1 MAERSLLQ
9 RFEQAGPLTWLLAA
23 GATWAVWLWL
33 SALLGLGSAVAPTP
47 TITASSPLPG
57 ARPAAPD
64 RIGPLARYADAA
76 SRPLFTEDRRP
87 RSFIATANDGAMA
100 SQVQSLD
107 FILTGVLISPQVRLA
122 ILQPSGGG
130 EAQRVREGNSPDGAA
145 GWRLVAVEP
154 RRAVFQGGGGES
166 SLDLRT
172 FGDDAVIERGVI
184 SGNNAATNDAARE
197 AAQAGSDAADAKPVP
212 ATEAARIEAIRQR
225 IEARRAQMRNTDPN
239 SRAPTPM
246 SAPPTQ

>member
-1 MAERSLLQ
+1 MVERSLLQ

-23 GATWAVWLWL
+23 GAAWAVLLWL
-33 SALLGLGSAVAPTP
+33 AALLGLGSAVAPTP
-47 TITASSPLPG
+47 ILTASSPLPK

-76 SRPLFTEDRRP
+76 SRPLFTQDRRP
-87 RSFIATANDGAMA
+87 RSFIATGNDGVME
-100 SQVQSLD
+100 SQAQSLD

-122 ILQPSGGG
+122 ILQPTGGG
-130 EAQRVREGNSPDGAA
+130 ESQRVREGNAPEGAS

-154 RRAVFQGGGGES
+154 RRVVFQGGGGES

-172 FGDDAVIERGVI
+172 FGDDAVVERGVM
-184 SGNNAATNDAARE
+184 SGNSAASTDAARA
-197 AAQAGSDAADAKPVP
+197 AAQAASDAADAAPIP
-212 ATEAARIEAIRQR
+212 ATEAARIEAIRKR

-246 SAPPTQ
+246 SAPTTQ